1 MTEKHNSLFFNI
13 LTLNFNASLSI
24 AIYMYA
30 VVSPYHE
37 NYFKRKPNK
46 MERRLLF
53 QTEECDL
60 CTHLSIDNVLVFWE
74 ICPCT
79 RYTKTSLFYFLSILF
94 CSSHVV
100 WRQNLWSWY
109 NRRSVRNSNGKGTLL
124 KNPSIRWDSA
134 SFSFIVVVVVVI
146 IIIFVFCF
154 FVFLFF
160 LIKQWYNLY
169 SILIKKTYVQCFT

>member
-1 MTEKHNSLFFNI
+1 
-13 LTLNFNASLSI
+13 
-24 AIYMYA
+24 
-30 VVSPYHE
+30 
-37 NYFKRKPNK
+37 

-60 CTHLSIDNVLVFWE
+60 WTHLNIDNVLVFWE

-79 RYTKTSLFYFLSILF
+79 RYTKTSLFYFLSFLL

-109 NRRSVRNSNGKGTLL
+109 NRRSVRNSNGKGALL
-124 KNPSIRWDSA
+124 KNPSSRWDSA
-134 SFSFIVVVVVVI
+134 SFSSIVVVVLLLLL
-146 IIIFVFCF
+146 FF
-154 FVFLFF
+154 FVFLFL